1 MKFYIT
7 FLVITLFGMLT
18 GCGGSTTL
26 TNQPNANLNSAV
38 ANTVSP
44 TNSNDTMVPVRTPEA
59 ATTND
64 APTIAPIVAAYYSA
78 LRSKNEAGLRDV
90 LSAANIA
97 RLEAQLKEE
106 GRKDFLEFVAETE
119 TMTPAVV
126 VRNEQITGDK
136 ASAQLKGGVYSNWT
150 TMIFVKEGG
159 KWKWSG
165 DSPDTEALKAK

>member
-7 FLVITLFGMLT
+7 FLVIALFTMLSA
-18 GCGGSTTL
+18 CGGSATV
-26 TNQPNANLNSAV
+26 TNQPNANRNSTV
-38 ANTVSP
+38 ANTATS
-44 TNSNDTMVPVRTPEA
+44 TNSNDAMVPVKPPEA

-78 LRSKNEAGLRDV
+78 LRSKNESALRDV

-106 GRKDFLEFVAETE
+106 GRKDFVEFIAETE
-119 TMTPAVV
+119 TMSPPVV
-126 VRNEQITGDK
+126 ARNEQINGDK
-136 ASAQLKGGVYSNWT
+136 ATAQLKGGTYANWT
-150 TMIFVKEGG
+150 TMVFVKEGG

-165 DSPDTEALKAK
+165 DSPDTETLRTK